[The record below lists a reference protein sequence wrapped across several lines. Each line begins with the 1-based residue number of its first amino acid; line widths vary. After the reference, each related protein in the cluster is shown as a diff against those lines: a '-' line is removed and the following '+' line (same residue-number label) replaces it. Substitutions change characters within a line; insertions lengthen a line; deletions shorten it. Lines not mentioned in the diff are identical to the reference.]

1 MSNDNEINLKNFH
14 RNKYIYVDFDEDK
27 FNELAMKMR
36 NNIKNIDIEMKE
48 IKTNKKLVNDK
59 LNQLDEDYENLLNIF
74 NNKLK

>member
-1 MSNDNEINLKNFH
+1 
-14 RNKYIYVDFDEDK
+14 
-27 FNELAMKMR
+27 
-36 NNIKNIDIEMKE
+36 MKE